1 MYEKGHT
8 GPAQHID
15 TSVHDDGNVI
25 CSAFYYSWRGGIQD
39 NIMERSLHDSYEMVC
54 LSAPEDY
61 NKSIIRAYLRVDFSM
76 WVPPHLG
83 VTTTLPISFLPV
95 ISVTKLEGSNVGPF
109 QIIV

>member
-1 MYEKGHT
+1 MMGMSYVVPSIIVGVEAYKT
-8 GPAQHID
+8 
-15 TSVHDDGNVI
+15 TS
-25 CSAFYYSWRGGIQD
+25 SRGASMTATRWYVYQLQKI
-39 NIMERSLHDSYEMVC
+39 I
-54 LSAPEDY
+54 